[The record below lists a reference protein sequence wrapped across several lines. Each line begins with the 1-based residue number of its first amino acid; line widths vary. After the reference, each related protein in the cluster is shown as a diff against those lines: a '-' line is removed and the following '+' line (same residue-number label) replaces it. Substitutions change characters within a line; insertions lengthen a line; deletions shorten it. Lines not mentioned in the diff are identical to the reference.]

1 MATAEKV
8 CLIMIKQFDI
18 HGAKCIEMGPVGLV
32 KRSNFDMQKNGNL
45 KYLRYLNFAKCKCKK

>member
-18 HGAKCIEMGPVGLV
+18 HGAKCIETNVWDGPCRVG
-32 KRSNFDMQKNGNL
+32 KKKQFCYAKKWQL
-45 KYLRYLNFAKCKCKK
+45 KIPAVFKFC